1 MAHAKPSIRKSTKIV
16 GKVPAPRA
24 KSGERYKML
33 TVDMRESIALVMLAR
48 PDVHNALN
56 ATVDAKEG
64 VAAFLEKRLPAWV
77 PAALR
82 TL

>member
-1 MAHAKPSIRKSTKIV
+1 MAHAKPSPKKSTKV
-16 GKVPAPRA
+16 AGKAPALRA
-24 KSGERYKML
+24 KPGARYTML
-33 TVDMRESIALVMLAR
+33 TVDMRESIALVTLAR